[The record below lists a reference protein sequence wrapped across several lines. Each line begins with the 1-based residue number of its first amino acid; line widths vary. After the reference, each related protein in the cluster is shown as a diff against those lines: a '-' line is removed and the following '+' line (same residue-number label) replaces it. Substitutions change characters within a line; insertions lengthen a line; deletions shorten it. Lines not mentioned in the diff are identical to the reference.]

1 MLYVNIE
8 HKTCAILNCDNTKSS
23 AMMTFIMFICIIK
36 SKIYLNS
43 PKNIISNFSIKQA
56 LRTRSC
62 VLRIF
67 SYS

>member
-1 MLYVNIE
+1 MSSRITLLTIILSCQEYKEI
-8 HKTCAILNCDNTKSS
+8 KTYPPGLTEEAGSVTADPWPLAWQSRG
-23 AMMTFIMFICIIK
+23 
-36 SKIYLNS
+36 
-43 PKNIISNFSIKQA
+43 KQA